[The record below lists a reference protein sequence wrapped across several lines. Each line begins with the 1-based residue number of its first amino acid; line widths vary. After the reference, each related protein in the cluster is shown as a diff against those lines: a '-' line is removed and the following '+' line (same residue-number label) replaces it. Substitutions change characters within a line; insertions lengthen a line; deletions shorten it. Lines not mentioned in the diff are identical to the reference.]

1 MGVFRHQDC
10 VTGQPTGS
18 AVWLDG
24 TCSSGKLQKG
34 ANISL
39 GAVLGMVV
47 FFISVK
53 INCSHQQER
62 KCNNKRLSKEHY
74 KGGLVRFELYL
85 ATGYLVVSSPR
96 AVR

>member
-1 MGVFRHQDC
+1 MGVLRHQDC

-24 TCSSGKLQKG
+24 SCSSGKLQKG

-39 GAVLGMVV
+39 GAVLGMEL

-53 INCSHQQER
+53 ISYSYHEEQ
-62 KCNNKRLSKEHY
+62 KCNERLSKE
-74 KGGLVRFELYL
+74 GALVRLELYL
-85 ATGYLVVSSPR
+85 ATGYLVVSSPK